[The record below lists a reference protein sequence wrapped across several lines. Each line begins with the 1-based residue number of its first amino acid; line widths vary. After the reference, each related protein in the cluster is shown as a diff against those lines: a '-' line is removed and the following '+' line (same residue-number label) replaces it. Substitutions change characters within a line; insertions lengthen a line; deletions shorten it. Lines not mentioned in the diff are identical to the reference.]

1 MKIKLIS
8 FIIFFLIVILP
19 QPCEALDSN
28 TDNVS
33 QTNSALKIYL
43 PRKVLVED
51 DSLKLGRVGIIL
63 GEEPLVA
70 KANEIMLG
78 HFSTLGQKIVLDR
91 SAILSRLACNGIDPQ
106 HVVLTGAE
114 ETTVQK
120 KHRIIKSSEFVK
132 IADSF
137 LKKSTSAGLFCQAVP
152 IRTPKDLLLPPT
164 DKDITLSPC
173 IIQSSAA
180 NQAKVRISVLSD
192 SNEIGAGEVTFRLK
206 YNCRTA
212 VTLVE
217 VPAGQVINPENI
229 KIVQNVSDYPEPA
242 SWSPPYGFIAK
253 RILPENTVIQP
264 NMIEPAKPAIII
276 KRNENVVIRIE
287 SPGLIITA
295 IGKAMQQGNAGEYIK
310 VRNIDSQRIIM
321 AKVNE
326 DGTLKPIF

>member
-8 FIIFFLIVILP
+8 FIIFFLIMILL

-63 GEEPLVA
+63 GQEPLVA

-106 HVVLTGAE
+106 HVLFTGAE

-120 KHRIIKSSEFVK
+120 KHSIIKSSEFVK

-137 LKKSTSAGLFCQAVP
+137 LKKSTSAGLFCQTIP

-164 DKDITLSPC
+164 DKDVTLSPC
-173 IIQSSAA
+173 IVQSSAA

-192 SNEIGAGEVTFRLK
+192 SNEIGVGEVTFRLK

-217 VPAGQVINPENI
+217 VPAGEVINPENI
-229 KIVQNVSDYPEPA
+229 KIIQNVSDYPEPA
-242 SWSPPYGFIAK
+242 SWGPPYGFIAK
-253 RILPENTVIQP
+253 RTLPENTVIQP
-264 NMIEPAKPAIII
+264 NMIEPVKPTINI
-276 KRNENVVIRIE
+276 KRNETVVIRIE
-287 SPGLIITA
+287 LPGLIVTA
-295 IGKAMQQGNAGEYIK
+295 LGKAIQQGNTGEYIK

-326 DGTLKPIF
+326 DGTVKPVF